1 MEINLNEIRGNSLVR
16 YGFRVLLAKEF
27 GLYLKEQEV
36 EKILLAESCIEVYE
50 DVEEFLEKSGW
61 RRDNPELCS
70 ECYLFENHICRKI
83 QGKIW
88 YFSRIQYE
96 NGLRGMKQGF
106 KKMPENRRDD
116 MCTKN
121 ELNSILQKLTQ
132 IYRSV
137 YGENLVQVILYGS
150 YARGDY
156 HTDSDVD
163 VVAIVHGDRK
173 TLQQQLKKVWDSS
186 CELELEY
193 DTILSPTVIPYE
205 EFKQYQTVLPYY
217 RNISQEGVV
226 ISA

>member
-16 YGFRVLLAKEF
+16 YGFR
-27 GLYLKEQEV
+27 V

-106 KKMPENRRDD
+106 N
-116 MCTKN
+116 
-121 ELNSILQKLTQ
+121 
-132 IYRSV
+132 
-137 YGENLVQVILYGS
+137 
-150 YARGDY
+150 
-156 HTDSDVD
+156 
-163 VVAIVHGDRK
+163 
-173 TLQQQLKKVWDSS
+173 
-186 CELELEY
+186 
-193 DTILSPTVIPYE
+193 
-205 EFKQYQTVLPYY
+205 
-217 RNISQEGVV
+217 
-226 ISA
+226 

>member
-36 EKILLAESCIEVYE
+36 EKILLAESCIGVYE

-96 NGLRGMKQGF
+96 NGLRGMKQDF
-106 KKMPENRRDD
+106 N
-116 MCTKN
+116 
-121 ELNSILQKLTQ
+121 
-132 IYRSV
+132 
-137 YGENLVQVILYGS
+137 
-150 YARGDY
+150 
-156 HTDSDVD
+156 
-163 VVAIVHGDRK
+163 
-173 TLQQQLKKVWDSS
+173 
-186 CELELEY
+186 
-193 DTILSPTVIPYE
+193 
-205 EFKQYQTVLPYY
+205 
-217 RNISQEGVV
+217 
-226 ISA
+226 

>member
-1 MEINLNEIRGNSLVR
+1 MNKVNQKNNEAI
-16 YGFRVLLAKEF
+16 
-27 GLYLKEQEV
+27 
-36 EKILLAESCIEVYE
+36 
-50 DVEEFLEKSGW
+50 
-61 RRDNPELCS
+61 
-70 ECYLFENHICRKI
+70 I
-83 QGKIW
+83 QI
-88 YFSRIQYE
+88 
-96 NGLRGMKQGF
+96 
-106 KKMPENRRDD
+106 
-116 MCTKN
+116 
-121 ELNSILQKLTQ
+121 QKLTKP
-132 IYRSV
+132 V
-137 YGENLVQVILYGS
+137 FEEYGVEKAYVFGS